1 MEYLLARL
9 VRLEWASTQEVFD
22 EGCFARSMKK
32 TVNSVIPFV
41 ECLKLVEVKATSESY
56 HVAATLVVGRKSN
69 YQRLDWSLVVCVNQK
84 SVYFQLEFRVIT
96 GIT

>member
-41 ECLKLVEVKATSESY
+41 ECLELVEVKATSESY
-56 HVAATLVVGRKSN
+56 HVAAT
-69 YQRLDWSLVVCVNQK
+69 
-84 SVYFQLEFRVIT
+84 
-96 GIT
+96 